1 MSDNNLRLQVILNA
15 VDKLTRPFR
24 SAQASSKELA
34 TALQTTRNSL
44 KELNKQAGRID
55 EFRKTRSQLAI
66 TATNLSAARE
76 EAAKLATQFAA
87 TNRPTAAQARLFS
100 QAKNRVQELQQ
111 TYNGLLG
118 SVQRQRQALK
128 ESGIDTKQLSSAQR
142 ELRKNADET
151 RQAMERQ
158 QKSLK
163 RLGEQQAKMNAAR
176 EQYSRRLEV
185 RDRIA
190 GAGATTT
197 AAGLAMGAPVM
208 AAVKSYS
215 SMEDAMKGVAKQ
227 VNGLRDDNGNRTK
240 QFYDMQDAI
249 KAASEQLPMENGAI
263 DYAALVEGGARM
275 GVTKQDDPYE
285 DQKRDLLAFAS
296 TAAKAA
302 TAFELP
308 ADELAES
315 LGKVAQLYKVPT
327 RNIEQLGDA
336 LNYLDDNA
344 MSKGADIIDVL
355 QRMGGVADRLDY
367 RKAAALGSTLLTLGA
382 APEVAAT
389 AANAMVRK
397 LSAATV
403 QGKSF
408 QEGVGILK
416 LDPEKLEK
424 QMTKDAMGTIQSVL
438 EKVNSLP
445 KDKRL
450 GVMSLVFGNE
460 FGDDAAKLANNL
472 TELKRQLSLTAG
484 DEANGSMQKESDINK
499 DSLSAQWL
507 LVKTG
512 AQNAFSS
519 LGETLRQPLMDIMDS
534 VKSVT
539 GALRGWI
546 EANPQ
551 LAGTLMKVAAA
562 TAAITVALGM
572 LVVAV
577 AAVLGPIAVIRF
589 GLSVLGVK
597 TLPSVTAAVTRTGS
611 ALSWLAGA
619 PLSLLRRGM
628 ASSGGSAG
636 LLSAPLNSLRRSAG
650 LAGNALKAVAG
661 APLVMLRAGMSGIRN
676 VIGMVMNPLAALR
689 GGLSAAGG
697 VLRFLVSG
705 PLALLRVALYGI
717 FGLLGALLS
726 PIGLVVAALA
736 GVALVVWKYWQPI
749 SAFLGGVVEGFKAA
763 AAPISAA
770 FEPLRPVFQWIGDK
784 VQALWGW
791 FTDLLTPVKSTS
803 EELNSAAAMGRRF
816 GEALAEGLNMVM
828 HPLESLKSGVS
839 WLLEKLGIVS
849 KEAAKAKL
857 PEQVTR
863 QQPATVNSDGKVVLP
878 PGGFP
883 SMGFAGMYDSG
894 GTIPRGQ
901 FGIVGENGPEIVN
914 GPANVTGRKRTAE
927 LARMAAT
934 LNPSQAEPAS
944 AKRRPESR
952 IILPPDSVNGPANLP
967 VNNRATE
974 LTKLA
979 AKVSPSHDVTSS
991 REQRAESRLMLL
1003 SEIANAPVKVPS
1015 RDRSVELAGIAAAVM
1030 PTQAVTEITAKRADP
1045 ETLSQKVLASVIAG
1059 VMGVAAAPAEA
1070 APLHPYSLPAMAYK
1084 QSQPAKSASVPPVI
1098 RYEINAP
1105 IHITAQPGQS
1115 AQDIAREVARQ
1126 LDERERKARAKARSN
1141 FSDQGGY
1148 ES

>member
-539 GALRGWI
+539 GALRSWI

-572 LVVAV
+572 LTVAV

-676 VIGMVMNPLAALR
+676 VIGMVMNPLAVLR

-863 QQPATVNSDGKVVLP
+863 QHPATVNSDGKVVLP

-952 IILPPDSVNGPANLP
+952 IILPPDSVNGPANFP
-967 VNNRATE
+967 VSNRATE

-991 REQRAESRLMLL
+991 REQRAESRLMLP
-1003 SEIANAPVKVPS
+1003 SEIANAPVKFPS

-1105 IHITAQPGQS
+1105 INITAQPGQS